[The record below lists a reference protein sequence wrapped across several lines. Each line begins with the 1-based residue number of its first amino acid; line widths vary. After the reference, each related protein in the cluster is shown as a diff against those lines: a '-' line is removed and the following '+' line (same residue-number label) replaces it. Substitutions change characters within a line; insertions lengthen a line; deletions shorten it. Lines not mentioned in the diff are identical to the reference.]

1 MRSGSAHCDLEL
13 ADEVRQFPLRSAAG
27 DDEARGVRGGGGG
40 RRREKE
46 EEEEDE
52 TRARH
57 SDKI

>member
-1 MRSGSAHCDLEL
+1 MRSGSAHCNLEL

-27 DDEARGVRGGGGG
+27 KDEARRGGGG

-46 EEEEDE
+46 EEEEEEE
-52 TRARH
+52 THPRH